1 MTFKCKGVPES
12 VLRGLFLKRGKA
24 AVEETECS
32 KGAQVI
38 SKGYQ
43 QTHFL
48 NRAYQGYPLTSVPCD
63 ITTLK
68 GW

>member
-12 VLRGLFLKRGKA
+12 VLRGLLLKRGKA
-24 AVEETECS
+24 AVEETKCS
-32 KGAQVI
+32 KDAQVI
-38 SKGYQ
+38 SKDYQ

-48 NRAYQGYPLTSVPCD
+48 SRGCQGYPLGSVPCD
-63 ITTLK
+63 ITLK